1 MSRRSR
7 RSAAP
12 SRWCATATASAFPS
26 RKEKAPGSRRSRR
39 LRGVMQSCT
48 WTTCCRPSTA
58 ATSTS
63 SGSLEENA
71 GDHQQN
77 DQQSDSKPQAPA
89 DQFFL
94 DGEERFIGHF
104 LHFFGNSGLLHC
116 LSSSELTGYQRRLDP
131 AEENPGNDQACP
143 DDEAEQAHHIDR
155 GELADAFLPELSEVG
170 HHPDGEK
177 RQDEKDTAEAVRFAH
192 RRLD

>member
-1 MSRRSR
+1 MKFRGEKPLGDLRLPRRR
-7 RSAAP
+7 AATP
-12 SRWCATATASAFPS
+12 SS
-26 RKEKAPGSRRSRR
+26 
-39 LRGVMQSCT
+39 T
-48 WTTCCRPSTA
+48 WTTCSRRSTA

-77 DQQSDSKPQAPA
+77 DQQSDSEPQAPS

-116 LSSSELTGYQRRLDP
+116 LSSSELTGGQRRL
-131 AEENPGNDQACP
+131 
-143 DDEAEQAHHIDR
+143 
-155 GELADAFLPELSEVG
+155 
-170 HHPDGEK
+170 
-177 RQDEKDTAEAVRFAH
+177 
-192 RRLD
+192 